1 MDDLDRMARGHP
13 SSSAAAASAGAAA
26 AASRKASAP
35 ASLQPHTAKGE
46 RLLRER
52 LEREALAESEGSEP
66 MLQED
71 AEVTTRYQIQAHD
84 IMEVNLIYF
93 FAERGR
99 RQLCYESG

>member
-13 SSSAAAASAGAAA
+13 SSSAAAASAGAAAA

-71 AEVTTRYQIQAHD
+71 AEVTTRD
-84 IMEVNLIYF
+84 KPLI
-93 FAERGR
+93 
-99 RQLCYESG
+99 LWK